1 MSLYEELF
9 QISKLLLAEED
20 DERTPE
26 VLLRRILEKCGAETG
41 FVVVRE
47 NGSFERKLTVGY
59 DGEDGGD
66 LARFS
71 RTLVREVIESGEPQY
86 LPDLLDD
93 PRFASA
99 ESGFFIGH
107 CCVMVAPLRYC
118 GEVYGVVYLENRT
131 RVDGFSAESRA
142 FLAELA
148 EVAGLFLRRAS
159 EREALRRRNRSLET
173 DLFAQHNFAGIVTRD
188 PRLLAVLGMVAQVAP
203 ADVPVLVL
211 GETGTGKELI
221 ARALHLNSPRR
232 RREIV
237 PVHCSAFPGTLLEAE
252 LFGHVAGAFT
262 DAKRDRPGRLAAAH
276 GSTLFLDEI
285 GEIPLEAQAKLLRFL
300 QFGEIQRLGADRT
313 EKVDVRIVAAT
324 HRDLRQMVSEGRLR
338 EDLYF
343 RLKVLDLTVPPL
355 RERQGD
361 VPLLMEHFLRKHWRR
376 PEERPRWTARAE
388 RVLLSYAWPG
398 NVRELESAV
407 ERACVL
413 ARGSE
418 LDLDLLPAEIAG
430 VAPDPAAEP
439 LFPELTATVL
449 NEAREA
455 AVYAVERR
463 FLAELMQQH
472 KGNVSRAAR
481 EAGFYRGNLQKL
493 LAQHRRT
500 GKL

>member
-1 MSLYEELF
+1 MVAATVIKVFSMVQNEPGERLSAWQDAPEGKGHGRSGKTTLALSEPYWVKIYPTPQAGVVLEGRAMSLYEELF

-173 DLFAQHNFAGIVTRD
+173 DLFAQ
-188 PRLLAVLGMVAQVAP
+188 
-203 ADVPVLVL
+203 
-211 GETGTGKELI
+211 
-221 ARALHLNSPRR
+221 
-232 RREIV
+232 
-237 PVHCSAFPGTLLEAE
+237 
-252 LFGHVAGAFT
+252 
-262 DAKRDRPGRLAAAH
+262 
-276 GSTLFLDEI
+276 
-285 GEIPLEAQAKLLRFL
+285 
-300 QFGEIQRLGADRT
+300 
-313 EKVDVRIVAAT
+313 
-324 HRDLRQMVSEGRLR
+324 
-338 EDLYF
+338 
-343 RLKVLDLTVPPL
+343 
-355 RERQGD
+355 
-361 VPLLMEHFLRKHWRR
+361 
-376 PEERPRWTARAE
+376 
-388 RVLLSYAWPG
+388 
-398 NVRELESAV
+398 
-407 ERACVL
+407 
-413 ARGSE
+413 
-418 LDLDLLPAEIAG
+418 
-430 VAPDPAAEP
+430 
-439 LFPELTATVL
+439 
-449 NEAREA
+449 
-455 AVYAVERR
+455 
-463 FLAELMQQH
+463 
-472 KGNVSRAAR
+472 
-481 EAGFYRGNLQKL
+481 
-493 LAQHRRT
+493 
-500 GKL
+500 